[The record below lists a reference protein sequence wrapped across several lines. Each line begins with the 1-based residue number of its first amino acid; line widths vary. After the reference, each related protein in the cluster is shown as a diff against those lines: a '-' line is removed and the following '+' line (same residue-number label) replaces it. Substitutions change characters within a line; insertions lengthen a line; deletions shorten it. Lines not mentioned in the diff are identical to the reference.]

1 MDAKGID
8 IIMFKNDYHRSVEE
22 RLTVSFRIDNDRSNL
37 KTVHLS
43 LVNERVVDH
52 LTCFPYLAGF
62 NPTNFIAVRESIF

>member
-1 MDAKGID
+1 MQKEYIYNYV
-8 IIMFKNDYHRSVEE
+8 MRNDYHRSVEE
-22 RLTVSFRIDNDRSNL
+22 RLTVSFRIDNDKSNP

-43 LVNERVVDH
+43 LVSERLLD

>member
-1 MDAKGID
+1 MDAKGLN
-8 IIMFKNDYHRSVEE
+8 IIMLRNDYHRSVGGKIN
-22 RLTVSFRIDNDRSNL
+22 VSFRIDNDRSNP

-43 LVNERVVDH
+43 LVNERVVD